1 MSKERPYAYAYGV
14 KTILKE
20 EIKESEMFTKLN
32 ECATCAANEGYGFV
46 MGYYLNGEK
55 KIIGWNIEVVSRE
68 EAEEKF
74 IFDGDKRTIL
84 ASSEATVWV
93 IAPVQGFSPLLIPFE
108 KELRSLTVT
117 RLTDLVK
124 EDSKERK

>member
-1 MSKERPYAYAYGV
+1 MAKERPYAYAYGV

-20 EIKESEMFTKLN
+20 EIKKSEMFTKLN

-84 ASSEATVWV
+84 SAHPKVGVWI
-93 IAPVQGFSPLLIPFE
+93 IAPVAGYSPLLIPFE

-124 EDSKERK
+124 ED